1 MKRLNCYVFLYCLAG
16 FFIPVVTG
24 IAQNAAKAEKPSGV
38 FSAGAAVSNITPK
51 IGVSMNGGF
60 QDQLATHIHDDLHAR
75 CIVLDDGK
83 TRLAI
88 VVTDLCMVTREIVDE
103 AKRRTSA
110 ITNIPM
116 ENMMVSATHTH
127 SAGTAGEVFH
137 SVPDKSYVD
146 FLIER
151 IADAVVRANNN
162 LAPARIG
169 WGVGSEPSQVFNRR
183 WLMKPGT
190 PITNPFGTVDQAV
203 MNPGIGNP
211 NLLEPA
217 GPTDPEVPV
226 ISIQTRD
233 GRPLAVLANY
243 SLHYVGGGRGGEVSA
258 DYYGM
263 FANKMKDMLGAG
275 HQDPPF
281 VAMMSNGTSG
291 DINNINFRTAHSPLP
306 PYGRMELVANL
317 LASETYKVLQNIQY
331 HDWISLDAEQKD
343 IALEVRRPSSKELK
357 RAKDIMAKAKGPG
370 MKTRDEV
377 YARETV
383 LIADYPEKVPV
394 MLQAFRIGDLAITA
408 IPCEVFVEIGLE
420 LKQKSPFKPTFNIE
434 LANGYNGYLPT
445 PAHHKL
451 GGYET
456 WRARSSYL
464 EVNASDK
471 ITETLFGLLNDLHGS
486 QKDRYQLSSVEK
498 AEGFK
503 VLFDGTDLSSWT
515 GNTKD
520 YIVEEG
526 NLVIYPDR
534 GGKGDL
540 FTKEEF
546 DDFVF
551 RFEFQLTPGANN
563 GLGIRAP
570 MTGTAAYE
578 GIELQIL
585 DNDAEIYKKL
595 EPYQYHGSIYG
606 VMPAQRGYL
615 KPTGEWN
622 YQEVHVKGN
631 QIKVTLNGHVILDG
645 DITDAIKNGTLD
657 QKQHPGLSRRSGH
670 IGFLGHGTVVR
681 FRNIRVKELS
691 AGKQAAGN

>member
-103 AKRRTSA
+103 AKRRASA

-226 ISIQTRD
+226 ISTPSLAH
-233 GRPLAVLANY
+233 RPRPAF
-243 SLHYVGGGRGGEVSA
+243 SCP
-258 DYYGM
+258 D
-263 FANKMKDMLGAG
+263 
-275 HQDPPF
+275 
-281 VAMMSNGTSG
+281 
-291 DINNINFRTAHSPLP
+291 
-306 PYGRMELVANL
+306 L
-317 LASETYKVLQNIQY
+317 LL
-331 HDWISLDAEQKD
+331 W
-343 IALEVRRPSSKELK
+343 P
-357 RAKDIMAKAKGPG
+357 
-370 MKTRDEV
+370 
-377 YARETV
+377 
-383 LIADYPEKVPV
+383 
-394 MLQAFRIGDLAITA
+394 
-408 IPCEVFVEIGLE
+408 
-420 LKQKSPFKPTFNIE
+420 
-434 LANGYNGYLPT
+434 
-445 PAHHKL
+445 
-451 GGYET
+451 
-456 WRARSSYL
+456 
-464 EVNASDK
+464 
-471 ITETLFGLLNDLHGS
+471 
-486 QKDRYQLSSVEK
+486 
-498 AEGFK
+498 
-503 VLFDGTDLSSWT
+503 
-515 GNTKD
+515 
-520 YIVEEG
+520 
-526 NLVIYPDR
+526 
-534 GGKGDL
+534 
-540 FTKEEF
+540 
-546 DDFVF
+546 
-551 RFEFQLTPGANN
+551 
-563 GLGIRAP
+563 
-570 MTGTAAYE
+570 
-578 GIELQIL
+578 
-585 DNDAEIYKKL
+585 
-595 EPYQYHGSIYG
+595 
-606 VMPAQRGYL
+606 
-615 KPTGEWN
+615 
-622 YQEVHVKGN
+622 
-631 QIKVTLNGHVILDG
+631 
-645 DITDAIKNGTLD
+645 
-657 QKQHPGLSRRSGH
+657 
-670 IGFLGHGTVVR
+670 
-681 FRNIRVKELS
+681 
-691 AGKQAAGN
+691 